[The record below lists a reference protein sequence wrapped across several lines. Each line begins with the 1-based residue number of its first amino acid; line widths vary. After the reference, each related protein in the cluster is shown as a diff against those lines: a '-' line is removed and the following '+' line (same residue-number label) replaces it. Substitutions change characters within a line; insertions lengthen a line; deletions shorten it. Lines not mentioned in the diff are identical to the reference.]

1 VEKALSRIGP
11 KEQALNYGVTPGVLA
26 RMKLGAAS
34 AVNCFNISIVCI
46 SFFPMGR
53 NPSVTTDITIT
64 YAHR

>member
-1 VEKALSRIGP
+1 MDIVPTLPLKKQGGNQGA
-11 KEQALNYGVTPGVLA
+11 KPGVLA

-34 AVNCFNISIVCI
+34 AVNCFNISTVCV
-46 SFFPMGR
+46 SFFPSGI

>member
-1 VEKALSRIGP
+1 MPTLPLGRQDGNQGAR
-11 KEQALNYGVTPGVLA
+11 PGVLA
-26 RMKLGAAS
+26 LIKLGAAS
-34 AVNCFNISIVCI
+34 AVNCFNISIVCV